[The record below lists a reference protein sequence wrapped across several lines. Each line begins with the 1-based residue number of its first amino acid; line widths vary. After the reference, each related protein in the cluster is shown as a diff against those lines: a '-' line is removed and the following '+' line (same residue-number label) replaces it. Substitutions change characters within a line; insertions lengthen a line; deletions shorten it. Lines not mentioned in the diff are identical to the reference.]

1 MGSFKAFILGLH
13 NRAHYLISN
22 DDSLKTIKE
31 TKAVQNSLNFIWGI
45 ESLRALRSRR
55 EFFPTSTSLINGIK
69 VVWIAIV
76 GKMLIL
82 PKKID
87 KWDSPVMFEGLG
99 GK

>member
-1 MGSFKAFILGLH
+1 MLSKSSDWRKLKFIPWICFHL
-13 NRAHYLISN
+13 
-22 DDSLKTIKE
+22 
-31 TKAVQNSLNFIWGI
+31 F
-45 ESLRALRSRR
+45 
-55 EFFPTSTSLINGIK
+55 K
-69 VVWIAIV
+69 VVWIGIV

>member
-1 MGSFKAFILGLH
+1 MVVAVRFFIV
-13 NRAHYLISN
+13 
-22 DDSLKTIKE
+22 TIE
-31 TKAVQNSLNFIWGI
+31 P
-45 ESLRALRSRR
+45 
-55 EFFPTSTSLINGIK
+55 FFK
-69 VVWIAIV
+69 VVWIGIV

>member
-1 MGSFKAFILGLH
+1 MIGDCN
-13 NRAHYLISN
+13 NRWFVYP
-22 DDSLKTIKE
+22 
-31 TKAVQNSLNFIWGI
+31 V
-45 ESLRALRSRR
+45 
-55 EFFPTSTSLINGIK
+55 IK
-69 VVWIAIV
+69 VVWIGIV

>member
-1 MGSFKAFILGLH
+1 MFKQFGLKARFSPAAIFVSKQDFH
-13 NRAHYLISN
+13 SDLLVSKQDFFSN
-22 DDSLKTIKE
+22 
-31 TKAVQNSLNFIWGI
+31 F
-45 ESLRALRSRR
+45 
-55 EFFPTSTSLINGIK
+55 K
-69 VVWIAIV
+69 VVWIGIV

>member
-1 MGSFKAFILGLH
+1 MQKHTLP
-13 NRAHYLISN
+13 
-22 DDSLKTIKE
+22 DE
-31 TKAVQNSLNFIWGI
+31 VQ
-45 ESLRALRSRR
+45 AL
-55 EFFPTSTSLINGIK
+55 IK
-69 VVWIAIV
+69 VVWIGIV

>member
-1 MGSFKAFILGLH
+1 MAPSQFCPKIA
-13 NRAHYLISN
+13 
-22 DDSLKTIKE
+22 K
-31 TKAVQNSLNFIWGI
+31 
-45 ESLRALRSRR
+45 
-55 EFFPTSTSLINGIK
+55 IK
-69 VVWIAIV
+69 VVWIGIV

>member
-1 MGSFKAFILGLH
+1 MYVYSKTPDPGMKEQKKALF
-13 NRAHYLISN
+13 
-22 DDSLKTIKE
+22 
-31 TKAVQNSLNFIWGI
+31 
-45 ESLRALRSRR
+45 
-55 EFFPTSTSLINGIK
+55 K
-69 VVWIAIV
+69 VVWIGIV